1 MLRRRRLLRQLRS
14 LHTDALNWALICC
27 NYDSELAEDV
37 LQTVYLKVLEDK
49 ASFAGRSLLRTWLL
63 GVVRNTASEARR
75 QARPLLISLPV
86 EAPVAATDNLSVREN
101 DPLASAMRELSAM
114 QRQVIFLVFHRGT
127 TLEEAASILGI
138 QLGSVRT
145 HYHRAKEKL
154 KSRLINDD
162 RFDTEERRQS
172 IL

>member
-1 MLRRRRLLRQLRS
+1 MLSRRRLLRQLRS

-49 ASFAGRSLLRTWLL
+49 ARFAGRSLLRTWLL
-63 GVVRNTASEARR
+63 GVVHNTASEARR
-75 QARPLLISLPV
+75 QARPLLIPLPV
-86 EAPVAATDNLSVREN
+86 ETPGAATDNLSVSEN
-101 DPLASAMRELSAM
+101 DPLTSAMQELSAM

-127 TLEEAASILGI
+127 TLEEAASILAI

-154 KSRLINDD
+154 KSRLLNDD

>member
-27 NYDSELAEDV
+27 NYDRELAEDV

-49 ASFAGRSLLRTWLL
+49 ARFAGRSMLRTWLL
-63 GVVRNTASEARR
+63 GVVRNTAREAGR
-75 QARPLLISLPV
+75 QARPLLIPLP
-86 EAPVAATDNLSVREN
+86 EEATDGSGMPVN
-101 DPLASAMRELSAM
+101 DPLALAMKDLSEM
-114 QRQVIFLVFHRGT
+114 QRHVVFLVFHRGS

-154 KSRLINDD
+154 KSRLINDE
-162 RFDTEERRQS
+162 RFETEERCQS
-172 IL
+172 VL

>member
-49 ASFAGRSLLRTWLL
+49 ARFAGRSALRTWLL
-63 GVVRNTASEARR
+63 GVVHNTASEARR
-75 QARPLLISLPV
+75 QARPLLIPLPV
-86 EAPVAATDNLSVREN
+86 EAPVAATANLSVSEN
-101 DPLASAMRELSAM
+101 DPLTSAMQELSAM